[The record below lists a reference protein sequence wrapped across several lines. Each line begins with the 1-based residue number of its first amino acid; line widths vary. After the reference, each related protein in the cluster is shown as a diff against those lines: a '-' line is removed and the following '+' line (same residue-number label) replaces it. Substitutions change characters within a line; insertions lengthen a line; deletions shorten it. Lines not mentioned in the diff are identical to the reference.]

1 MKALQ
6 KKSKIDK
13 NVNEGYEKKQQKMHF
28 FFKFQ
33 NYASQNS
40 GTEEMRILGWNG
52 NPRQGQR
59 NAQSTVHRVEQEKPT
74 QSAY

>member
-1 MKALQ
+1 MKAMR
-6 KKSKIDK
+6 K
-13 NVNEGYEKKQQKMHF
+13 NNRRYI

-40 GTEEMRILGWNG
+40 GAEEMRILGWNG
-52 NPRQGQR
+52 NPRQGKQ
-59 NAQSTVHRVEQEKPT
+59 NTQSTVHSIEQDKPT